1 MPAQVVDG
9 KAIAA
14 AIRREVQAE
23 VQLLTQRHGRPPG
36 IAVILVGDDLAS
48 ATYVRNKGKA
58 CQEVGIR
65 SLQCTRPASISR
77 EELFDII
84 ARLNKDEA
92 IDGILVQLPLP
103 EHLNPR
109 EITEAIDPEK
119 DVDALHPVNIGRLT
133 RGDARWLPCTPA
145 GILEILD
152 RHTVEIRG
160 RRAVVVGRSE
170 IVGKPIALL
179 LLHRHATVTLCHSR
193 TADLGAETRRADIL
207 VAAVGKPRLITAD
220 MVKEGAVVIDV
231 GVNRVEGR
239 LVGDV
244 DFDAVKAKASLITS
258 VPGGVGPLTIAML
271 LKNTLLAYK
280 ASLGLPA

>member
-1 MPAQVVDG
+1 MPAQIVDG

-14 AIRREVQAE
+14 AIHQEVRAE
-23 VQLLTQRHGRPPG
+23 VQLLTERHGRPPG
-36 IAVILVGDDLAS
+36 VAVILVGDDPAS
-48 ATYVRNKGKA
+48 ATYVRNKGKV

-65 SLQCTRPASISR
+65 SLQLARPASISR
-77 EELFDII
+77 EELFDLI
-84 ARLNKDEA
+84 ARLNKEET
-92 IDGILVQLPLP
+92 IDAILVQLPLP
-103 EHLNPR
+103 PHLNPR
-109 EITEAIDPEK
+109 EVTEAIDPAK
-119 DVDALHPVNIGRLT
+119 DVDALHPINVGRLT
-133 RGDARWLPCTPA
+133 RGDARVLPCTPA

-152 RHTVEIRG
+152 RHQVEIKG

-193 TADLGAETRRADIL
+193 TPDLGAETRRAEIL
-207 VAAVGKPRLITAD
+207 VAAVGRPRLITAD
-220 MVKEGAVVIDV
+220 MVRDGVAVIDV

-244 DFDAVKAKASLITS
+244 DFDAVKEKASLITP

-271 LKNTLLAYK
+271 LKNTLLTYK
-280 ASLGLPA
+280 AALGLSA

>member
-1 MPAQVVDG
+1 
-9 KAIAA
+9 
-14 AIRREVQAE
+14 
-23 VQLLTQRHGRPPG
+23 
-36 IAVILVGDDLAS
+36 VGDDLAS

-109 EITEAIDPEK
+109 EITEAIDPAK
-119 DVDALHPVNIGRLT
+119 DVDVLHPVNVGRLT

-152 RHTVEIRG
+152 RHTVEIKG
-160 RRAVVVGRSE
+160 RHAVVVGRSE

-179 LLHRHATVTLCHSR
+179 LLHRHATVTMCHSR

-207 VAAVGKPRLITAD
+207 VAAVGKPRIITAD
-220 MVKEGAVVIDV
+220 MVKEGVVVIDV
-231 GVNRVEGR
+231 GVNRVEDPSAQRGFR

-244 DFDAVKAKASLITS
+244 DFEPVAAKAEAITR
-258 VPGGVGPLTIAML
+258 VPGGVGPMTVAML
-271 LKNTLLAYK
+271 MTNTLK
-280 ASLGLPA
+280 AAQRAADHDS